1 MFARQLRFGRIP
13 GIGAVA
19 ICALAA
25 GWTAG
30 QRSLFVAGHREKSSS
45 LPLAPERDSR
55 GPASPNDE
63 TRSNEADLAKLH
75 HDSHEE
81 CFIANSVLTE
91 VVVEPTLTSGA

>member
-1 MFARQLRFGRIP
+1 MRTTQFRFGRIP

-30 QRSLFVAGHREKSSS
+30 QRSLFVAGHREKASS
-45 LPLAPERDSR
+45 LPLAPERDSK

-63 TRSNEADLAKLH
+63 TRSSAGDLAKATPQAGVH
-75 HDSHEE
+75 SPAFPARHTR
-81 CFIANSVLTE
+81 ALTG
-91 VVVEPTLTSGA
+91 LADA